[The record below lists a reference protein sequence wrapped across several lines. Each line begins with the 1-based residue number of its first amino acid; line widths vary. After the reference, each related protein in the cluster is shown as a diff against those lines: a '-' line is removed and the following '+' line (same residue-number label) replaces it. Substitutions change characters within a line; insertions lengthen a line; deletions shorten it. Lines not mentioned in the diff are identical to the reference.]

1 MSKGNEFTLK
11 EAIEQLLQTYKLD
24 GKLNEVKLMNS
35 WEQVM
40 GPAIQKYTR
49 NLYISSRTL
58 FVELSSAPLREELSY
73 ARTKIVK
80 MLNEAAGA
88 SVIDDVV
95 LR

>member
-11 EAIEQLLQTYKLD
+11 EAIDQLLQTYKLD

-35 WEQVM
+35 WEQIM

-49 NLYISSRTL
+49 NLYINARVL
-58 FVELSSAPLREELSY
+58 YVELSSAPLREELSY
-73 ARTKIVK
+73 GRSKIVK
-80 MLNEAAGA
+80 MLNEAVGA